1 MFVCICI
8 SKMSNLRLHCLYRWL
23 QFAFGQ
29 EEQRPP
35 RESITLSPPSTQP
48 PKGKPLKS
56 SGDMGNVNEDRMYY
70 FLLTMLIPG
79 TWEPQAETV
88 ESTASRMEEKQSW
101 KNKESNVIE
110 KWKEEDHEFKV
121 SHTEPELRDT
131 LFQNKENRRKVNQH
145 SDTHLP
151 F

>member
-35 RESITLSPPSTQP
+35 RESVTLSPPSTQP

-56 SGDMGNVNEDRMYY
+56 SGDMGNVNEDRMNY
-70 FLLTMLIPG
+70 FLLTMPIPG
-79 TWEPQAETV
+79 TWEP
-88 ESTASRMEEKQSW
+88 W
-101 KNKESNVIE
+101 
-110 KWKEEDHEFKV
+110 EDRGKYSLTYGRNNHGRV
-121 SHTEPELRDT
+121 RSQT
-131 LFQNKENRRKVNQH
+131 
-145 SDTHLP
+145 
-151 F
+151 